1 MNKKV
6 KVTSLAAI
14 ALASLALTG
23 ANLNDQVKADITTNA
38 GSSKSVSQPNSAV
51 VANESDTN
59 KLAGSKSAAQPE
71 ENKNDTSKSS
81 ATNAQ
86 PKMSQPVVNTNND
99 VKQPVNNGDSIDTAY
114 ELNFNYDDAIKRSN
128 KIKFIKGL
136 TSDDVRNYFMNHSS
150 MFINGKKTVNRYT
163 ENINNTDDE
172 QKNVDEKY
180 GYETDKY
187 SKLSGYA
194 IIVRNKKNQQIYNK
208 KHVLILEPG
217 DTIEIKRNAS
227 YLLPN
232 KWYKW
237 IMTGD
242 TIGKNVIEEI
252 EKEMGKKIPVEIVS
266 RVSESNGF
274 LTEKTDLFGN
284 LPRITSNKKINGNL
298 VFYDFGRYMTLPFVQ
313 FVISN
318 DTDATVI
325 PHNPYD
331 VGAPA
336 DWVQDTPVVP
346 ENGDKK
352 GSQKADD
359 AIKNDSDSNKSDWNN
374 APVDNGTDF
383 SFTPI
388 TNVEEPTSV
397 TTSSTA
403 TTVNT
408 SSENTDKQNI
418 SQKATVA
425 NTKNLVYIHNAF
437 VYDKN
442 GKLILSK
449 DGYRLKAL
457 HTKAKIL
464 DNGKIYTIK
473 GKKYY
478 RVGKNRFVKVANV
491 GRVSKA
497 QKINTR
503 GTIAA
508 TKKYGVKLYNANGK
522 YTKKY
527 LTVAKKVKFDA
538 KKFMKGTTFYRIKGT
553 NTWVRSG
560 NIKLVKTAK

>member
-23 ANLNDQVKADITTNA
+23 ANLNGRVKADTTPNA

-59 KLAGSKSAAQPE
+59 KVAGSKAVAQTE
-71 ENKNDTSKSS
+71 GKKNDTSNSQAKG
-81 ATNAQ
+81 N
-86 PKMSQPVVNTNND
+86 QPVVNTNND

-114 ELNFNYDDAIKRSN
+114 ELSFKYDDAIKKNN

-136 TSDDVRNYFMNHSS
+136 TSNDVRNYFLNHSS
-150 MFINGKKTVNRYT
+150 MFINGKKAVNRYT
-163 ENINNTDDE
+163 ENINNTNDE

-180 GYETDKY
+180 GYETDEY
-187 SKLSGYA
+187 SNKFSNYG
-194 IIVRNKKNQQIYNK
+194 IGVRNKKNQQLYNK
-208 KHVLILEPG
+208 KHDFILEPG

-232 KWYKW
+232 KWYKS
-237 IMTGD
+237 IVTDD
-242 TIGKNVIEEI
+242 TANKNVIEVI
-252 EKEMGKKIPVEIVS
+252 EKEMGKKIPVEIAN

-274 LTEKTDLFGN
+274 LAEKTDSFGN
-284 LPRITSNKKINGNL
+284 LPRIISNKKINGDP
-298 VFYDFGRYMTLPFVQ
+298 VAYDFGRYMTLPFVQ

-318 DTDATVI
+318 NTDATVI
-325 PHNPYD
+325 PHDPND

-346 ENGDKK
+346 ENGDNK

-388 TNVEEPTSV
+388 ANIEEPTSV
-397 TTSSTA
+397 TTSSIA

-425 NTKNLVYIHNAF
+425 NIKNLVYIHNAF

-442 GKLILSK
+442 GKLVLAK

-464 DNGKIYTIK
+464 DNGKVYTIK

-503 GTIAA
+503 GTITA

-538 KKFMKGTTFYRIKGT
+538 KKLMKGTTFYRIKGT

>member
-150 MFINGKKTVNRYT
+150 MFINGKKAVNRYT

-187 SKLSGYA
+187 SKFSGYA

-284 LPRITSNKKINGNL
+284 LPRITSNKKINGNP
-298 VFYDFGRYMTLPFVQ
+298 VFYDFGRYMKLPFVQ
-313 FVISN
+313 FEISK
-318 DTDATVI
+318 DTDETLI
-325 PHNPYD
+325 PHNP
-331 VGAPA
+331 
-336 DWVQDTPVVP
+336 
-346 ENGDKK
+346 
-352 GSQKADD
+352 
-359 AIKNDSDSNKSDWNN
+359 
-374 APVDNGTDF
+374 
-383 SFTPI
+383 
-388 TNVEEPTSV
+388 
-397 TTSSTA
+397 
-403 TTVNT
+403 
-408 SSENTDKQNI
+408 
-418 SQKATVA
+418 
-425 NTKNLVYIHNAF
+425 
-437 VYDKN
+437 
-442 GKLILSK
+442 
-449 DGYRLKAL
+449 
-457 HTKAKIL
+457 
-464 DNGKIYTIK
+464 
-473 GKKYY
+473 
-478 RVGKNRFVKVANV
+478 
-491 GRVSKA
+491 
-497 QKINTR
+497 
-503 GTIAA
+503 
-508 TKKYGVKLYNANGK
+508 
-522 YTKKY
+522 
-527 LTVAKKVKFDA
+527 
-538 KKFMKGTTFYRIKGT
+538 
-553 NTWVRSG
+553 
-560 NIKLVKTAK
+560 

>member
-1 MNKKV
+1 M
-6 KVTSLAAI
+6 T
-14 ALASLALTG
+14 
-23 ANLNDQVKADITTNA
+23 D
-38 GSSKSVSQPNSAV
+38 
-51 VANESDTN
+51 
-59 KLAGSKSAAQPE
+59 
-71 ENKNDTSKSS
+71 
-81 ATNAQ
+81 
-86 PKMSQPVVNTNND
+86 
-99 VKQPVNNGDSIDTAY
+99 DTA
-114 ELNFNYDDAIKRSN
+114 N
-128 KIKFIKGL
+128 
-136 TSDDVRNYFMNHSS
+136 
-150 MFINGKKTVNRYT
+150 
-163 ENINNTDDE
+163 
-172 QKNVDEKY
+172 
-180 GYETDKY
+180 
-187 SKLSGYA
+187 
-194 IIVRNKKNQQIYNK
+194 
-208 KHVLILEPG
+208 
-217 DTIEIKRNAS
+217 
-227 YLLPN
+227 
-232 KWYKW
+232 
-237 IMTGD
+237 
-242 TIGKNVIEEI
+242 KNVIEVI
-252 EKEMGKKIPVEIVS
+252 EKEMGKKIPVEIAN

-274 LTEKTDLFGN
+274 LAEKTDSFGN
-284 LPRITSNKKINGNL
+284 LPRIISNKKINGDP
-298 VFYDFGRYMTLPFVQ
+298 VAYDFDRYMTLPFVQ

-318 DTDATVI
+318 YTDATVI
-325 PHNPYD
+325 PHDPND

-346 ENGDKK
+346 ENGDNK

-388 TNVEEPTSV
+388 ANIEEPTSV
-397 TTSSTA
+397 TTSSIA

-442 GKLILSK
+442 GKLVLAK

-464 DNGKIYTIK
+464 DNGKVYTIK

-503 GTIAA
+503 GTITA
-508 TKKYGVKLYNANGK
+508 TKKYGVKL
-522 YTKKY
+522 
-527 LTVAKKVKFDA
+527 
-538 KKFMKGTTFYRIKGT
+538 MKGTTFYRIKGT

>member
-1 MNKKV
+1 M
-6 KVTSLAAI
+6 
-14 ALASLALTG
+14 
-23 ANLNDQVKADITTNA
+23 
-38 GSSKSVSQPNSAV
+38 
-51 VANESDTN
+51 
-59 KLAGSKSAAQPE
+59 
-71 ENKNDTSKSS
+71 
-81 ATNAQ
+81 
-86 PKMSQPVVNTNND
+86 
-99 VKQPVNNGDSIDTAY
+99 
-114 ELNFNYDDAIKRSN
+114 
-128 KIKFIKGL
+128 
-136 TSDDVRNYFMNHSS
+136 
-150 MFINGKKTVNRYT
+150 
-163 ENINNTDDE
+163 
-172 QKNVDEKY
+172 
-180 GYETDKY
+180 
-187 SKLSGYA
+187 
-194 IIVRNKKNQQIYNK
+194 
-208 KHVLILEPG
+208 ILDPG

-284 LPRITSNKKINGNL
+284 LPRITSNKKINGNP